1 METATTEAQLAIGEA
16 PSLMRRVL
24 SRRTFRMWVSN
35 RPLLIGSVVV
45 MVVIIMALFAPLIAT
60 HDPNA
65 IAMKERFQSPSV
77 SHFLGTDS
85 LGRDIFSRIV
95 YGARISLI
103 VGLGAISIAGV
114 IGSPLGIFSGYKGGK
129 VDDVISRVMDAMLT
143 FPTLILAIV
152 LVAVLGP
159 SFRNVILAISIGYI
173 PLFARTARA
182 PAMSETRKDYV
193 AAARAIGAGDFRIA
207 IRHVAINCVAII
219 ITRATINVSY
229 AILAEAGLSFLGL
242 GVPPPTPAWG
252 RMLNE
257 ARTYIELYPY
267 MAIFPGLAITL
278 LVLGFNLLGDGL
290 RDAWDPRL
298 RGRGQGS

>member
-1 METATTEAQLAIGEA
+1 MATATTEAQLAIGEP
-16 PSLMRRVL
+16 PSLLRRVL
-24 SRRTFRMWVSN
+24 SRRTFRLWVSN
-35 RPLLIGSVVV
+35 RPLLIGSSIVVLV
-45 MVVIIMALFAPLIAT
+45 AILAVFAPLIAT

-65 IAMKERFQSPSV
+65 VALKERFQSPNT
-77 SHFLGTDS
+77 SHFMGTDS

-103 VGLGAISIAGV
+103 VGLGAISVSAA
-114 IGSPLGIFSGYKGGK
+114 IGAPLGIFSGYKGGK
-129 VDDVISRVMDAMLT
+129 VDDVIMRVMDAMLT

-159 SFRNVILAISIGYI
+159 SFRNVIVAISIGYI

-182 PAMSETRKDYV
+182 PAMSETRKEYV
-193 AAARAIGAGDFRIA
+193 DAARAIGAGDFRIA
-207 IRHVAINCVAII
+207 TRHVAINCAAIVL
-219 ITRATINVSY
+219 TRATINVSY

-267 MAIFPGLAITL
+267 MAIFPGLSITL

-298 RGRGQGS
+298 RGGSPRS